1 VVRNHHHRQP
11 DSKICAICA
20 ICGSA
25 LSIHQEAI
33 MNHHERQSTRPAR
46 YITTAIPYVNAQPHI
61 GHALELILA
70 DVLARYH
77 RLRGDDVRFQTG
89 ADENSLKNVQAAQQE
104 GIPTA
109 QLVARNAARFAA
121 LRPVLDLSFDDFIRT
136 SAEPRHA
143 EGVERFWQA
152 CAARGDLYKRHYA
165 GLYCVGCEQF
175 YAEDE
180 LVDGRCPTHHTVP
193 ERVEEENYF
202 FRLSRYAD
210 ELYRLIE
217 SDQFRIVP
225 TTYKSEILSF
235 IRRGLVDFSVSRSQA
250 RAHGWGISVPGDEG
264 QVVYVW
270 FDALINYITA
280 LDYAQDGAAY
290 VRFWAGSQ
298 ERTHIVGKD
307 IIRFHA
313 IYWPAMLLSAGLPLP
328 TQLFVHGFLTVEGQ
342 KISKSLGNAID
353 PVELAQRVGV
363 DALRYYL
370 LRKTPTTS
378 DTDIAWADLVRTYN
392 ADLADQLGNLLSRV
406 VKMILQF
413 AEGVVPAPGPLLGV
427 DQQLGTLAAEVTQGI
442 DDALGDFAPAKAL
455 ALLWTLISAANK
467 YVVAVEPWRLA
478 QRVQN
483 DPTDAE
489 ARQRLATTLFVL
501 AETLRVTAHLLAPF
515 LPGTAAAITQQLGVT
530 LAGSGDWRSAQEW
543 GAATAGA
550 RVQPGPPLFPKLRA

>member
-1 VVRNHHHRQP
+1 MNKVIGSHHP
-11 DSKICAICA
+11 CKPESKICAT
-20 ICGSA
+20 CGST
-25 LSIHQEAI
+25 IFHQETT
-33 MNHHERQSTRPAR
+33 MNQTERPSTRPAR

-77 RLRGDDVRFQTG
+77 RQQGDEVRFQTG

-104 GIPTA
+104 GVPTA

-143 EGVERFWQA
+143 EGVGRFWQA
-152 CAARGDLYKRHYA
+152 CAERGDLYKRHYA

-175 YAEDE
+175 YAPDE
-180 LVDGRCPTHHTVP
+180 LVDGRCPTHHTIP
-193 ERVEEENYF
+193 DQVEEENYF
-202 FRLSRYAD
+202 FRLSRYGD

-225 TTYKSEILSF
+225 ASYKGEILSF
-235 IRRGLVDFSVSRSQA
+235 IRRGLVDFSVSRSQE
-250 RAHGWGISVPGDEG
+250 RAHGWGIPVPGDEG

-280 LDYAQDGAAY
+280 LDYAQDGATYA
-290 VRFWAGSQ
+290 RFWASSH

-342 KISKSLGNAID
+342 KISKSLGNVID
-353 PVELAQRVGV
+353 PVDLAQRVGV
-363 DALRYYL
+363 DGLRYYL

-378 DTDIAWADLVRTYN
+378 DTDIGRTDLVRTYN

-406 VKMILQF
+406 VKMISQF
-413 AEGVVPAPGPLLGV
+413 ADGVVPAPGPLLPV
-427 DQQLGTLAAEVTQGI
+427 DQQLGTLAAEVAQGI
-442 DDALGDFAPAKAL
+442 DEALADFAIPKAL
-455 ALLWTLISAANK
+455 ALLWTLIGAANK
-467 YVVAVEPWRLA
+467 YVVTVEPWRLA
-478 QRVQN
+478 QRVQT

-489 ARQRLATTLFVL
+489 ARQRLATTLAVL
-501 AETLRVTAHLLAPF
+501 AETLHAIAHLLAPF
-515 LPGTAAAITQQLGVT
+515 LPNTAAGIAQQLGVT
-530 LAGSGDWRSAQEW
+530 LAGDGRSTQAW
-543 GAATAGA
+543 GAAAAGA
-550 RVQPGPPLFPKLRA
+550 RVQPGPPLFPKLRL